1 MKTTIDIKMHFCEN
15 CDVLLKRDAPH
26 CTTCEPFA
34 KDSGRYEES
43 LAMLRELEA
52 QRIKRQVREN

>member
-1 MKTTIDIKMHFCEN
+1 MHFCDN
-15 CDVLLKRDAPH
+15 CSTLLKRKASH

-34 KDSGRYEES
+34 KDSERYEES